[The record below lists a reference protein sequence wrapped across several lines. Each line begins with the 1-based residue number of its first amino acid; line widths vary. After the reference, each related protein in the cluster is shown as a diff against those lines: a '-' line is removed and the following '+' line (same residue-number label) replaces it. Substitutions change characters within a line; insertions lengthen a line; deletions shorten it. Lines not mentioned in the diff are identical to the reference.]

1 MAFTLDDLKA
11 LTELLQ
17 DNLELRVALAE
28 QILDEQVITR
38 LMHQNERLRESFRR
52 AVLTDELI
60 NLPQEFREFR
70 EEVNQRFDRVDQRL
84 DKVEQAVG
92 ELRQELGE
100 TRQELGE
107 TRQEVGELRQELGE
121 TRQEVGELRQELGE
135 TRQEV
140 GELRQEVGELRQEVG
155 ELRQELGETRQEVG
169 ELRQELGETRQEVGE
184 LRQDVKSLQDWRR
197 GEEARRAGED
207 YERKIV
213 RRAVR
218 IFGVGESG
226 SPKTHEHVYRQV
238 VEWLMQGG
246 VLDGDVPDEDDPLN
260 ADLIWWKGNHVAV
273 AEISL
278 KVDKYD
284 VLRAKRRAEPLRQAG
299 LEVMPVVIGMEWA
312 HPETEQ
318 LANQEGVGWR
328 VGNFVSDSLVAF
340 RKASASE

>member
-100 TRQELGE
+100 TRQELRE
-107 TRQEVGELRQELGE
+107 T
-121 TRQEVGELRQELGE
+121 
-135 TRQEV
+135 
-140 GELRQEVGELRQEVG
+140 RQEVG

>member
-1 MAFTLDDLKA
+1 MMAFTPDDLKA
-11 LTELLQ
+11 LTEQLQ

-60 NLPQEFREFR
+60 NLPREFREFR
-70 EEVNQRFDRVDQRL
+70 EEVIQRFDQVDQRFDRV
-84 DKVEQAVG
+84 E
-92 ELRQELGE
+92 
-100 TRQELGE
+100 
-107 TRQEVGELRQELGE
+107 QEVGELRQELRE
-121 TRQEVGELRQELGE
+121 T
-135 TRQEV
+135 
-140 GELRQEVGELRQEVG
+140 
-155 ELRQELGETRQEVG
+155 
-169 ELRQELGETRQEVGE
+169 
-184 LRQDVKSLQDWRR
+184 RQDVKSLQDWRR
-197 GEEARRAGED
+197 GEEARRVGEE
-207 YERKIV
+207 YERKMV

-238 VEWLMQGG
+238 VEWLVQGG

-260 ADLIWWKGNHVAV
+260 ADLIWWKGDYVVV

-284 VLRAKRRAEPLRQAG
+284 VLRAKRRAEPLKQAG
-299 LEVMPVVIGMEWA
+299 LKVLPVVIGAEWA

-318 LANQEGVGWR
+318 IANQEGVGWR
-328 VGNFVSDSLVAF
+328 VGNLVSDSLVAF
-340 RKASASE
+340 RKASVSE